1 MVNGTTI
8 PDSGGRRGKRVLGTG
23 PAHHAQRRAG
33 ALALLRAAADAGVHG
48 GDYYTPAG
56 RLEFRGAPVR
66 RQSSR
71 PSHNPELAHRLWDV
85 SGQLTGVI
93 YPL

>member
-1 MVNGTTI
+1 MVNLL
-8 PDSGGRRGKRVLGTG
+8 PDSGGRRGKRVWGLARPITHSVKPGRSLSSG
-23 PAHHAQRRAG
+23 PRPM
-33 ALALLRAAADAGVHG
+33 LACTAAITTRPLA
-48 GDYYTPAG
+48 